1 MTEFEKGS
9 LIVLLFVIAVIGFGT
24 IFFIGLLIHFIEKL
38 TKKEEK
44 QIGQQKKD

>member
-38 TKKEEK
+38 TKNEEK
-44 QIGQQKKD
+44 QLEKKRED